1 MKRTFILS
9 ALLVAISASSFA
21 FTGHNKLMPNDRL
34 LKSFHSTFVNAEEVK
49 WFDHA
54 DYYEVSFYQNN
65 IRANVIYDL
74 AGNFLSS
81 TRYYKAQDLPT
92 SILCKLN
99 KKYADK
105 KIFGVTE
112 LTNNDEVNYYV
123 KLEDA
128 KNWMTVKVTGNGQM
142 EVYEKYKKAL

>member
-9 ALLVAISASSFA
+9 ALLVVISASSFA
-21 FTGHNKLMPNDRL
+21 FTGVNDVMPSDKV
-34 LKSFHSTFVNAEEVK
+34 LKSFNSTFVNAEEVK

-54 DYYEVSFYQNN
+54 DYYEVSFYQND
-65 IRANVIYDL
+65 IRSNVIYDL
-74 AGNFLSS
+74 AGNFMSS

-128 KNWMTVKVTGNGQM
+128 KNWLTIKVSGNGQM
-142 EVYEKYKKAL
+142 DVHEKFKKAL